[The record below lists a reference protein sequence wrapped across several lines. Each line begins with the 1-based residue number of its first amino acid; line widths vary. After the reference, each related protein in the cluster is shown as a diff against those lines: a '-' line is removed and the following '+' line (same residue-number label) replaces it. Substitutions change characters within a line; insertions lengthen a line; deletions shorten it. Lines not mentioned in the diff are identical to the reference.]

1 MVAGNQREEQ
11 TVNGDTETQGNEV
24 IDERIVKERK
34 KQAQEHE

>member
-11 TVNGDTETQGNEV
+11 TVNGDTEAQGNEV